1 MEMEME
7 MEMEMIGLNLD
18 LIELGRIGVPDD
30 VFAIFAQQ
38 YSLIRGLLMKPGKD
52 VLESLTV
59 RLQHHEQTDEMPRN
73 LPTEHVWCS
82 PNLELEKT

>member
-1 MEMEME
+1 
-7 MEMEMIGLNLD
+7 
-18 LIELGRIGVPDD
+18 
-30 VFAIFAQQ
+30 
-38 YSLIRGLLMKPGKD
+38 MKPGKD